1 MTGSLLKILVVHNR
15 LDFFERNLHLWY
27 SLRIALMMNEMQKGW
42 KNMWQTRMAEQIGL
56 KFPIIQAPMAGGAT
70 TPELVAAVSNAGGL
84 GSLGAGYMNPPELRS
99 ALKAIRELTNK
110 PFAVNL
116 FIPGKYHATTAQIQE
131 SCNDIEQS
139 CAELKIR
146 VEALAEPYAPSFEEQ
161 INILIE
167 EKIPVFSYAFGLL
180 DAEWIAQFKKT
191 IPF

>member
-1 MTGSLLKILVVHNR
+1 
-15 LDFFERNLHLWY
+15 
-27 SLRIALMMNEMQKGW
+27 MMNEMQKGW

-84 GSLGAGYMNPPELRS
+84 GSLGAGYMSPPELRS

-139 CAELKIR
+139 CSELNIQ

-180 DAEWIAQFKKT
+180 DAEWIAQFKKI